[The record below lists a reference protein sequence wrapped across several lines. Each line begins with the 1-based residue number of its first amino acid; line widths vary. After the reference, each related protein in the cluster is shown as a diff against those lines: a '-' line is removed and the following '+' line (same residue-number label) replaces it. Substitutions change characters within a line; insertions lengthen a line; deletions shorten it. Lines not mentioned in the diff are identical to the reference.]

1 MMERYKKLLVQFGIN
16 DNSEEI
22 YEAENKEEKEFEAM
36 LGALTERERSVF
48 LLMIGGYT
56 NMQIADK
63 LCLSNG
69 TVKNYIS
76 VIYEK
81 LGTKERNALILK
93 YSRFSQEND

>member
-1 MMERYKKLLVQFGIN
+1 MGEKKFLL
-16 DNSEEI
+16 EE
-22 YEAENKEEKEFEAM
+22 EFEAL
-36 LGALTERERSVF
+36 LGELTEREKSVF
-48 LLMIGGYT
+48 LLMISGCT

-69 TVKNYIS
+69 TIKNYIS

-93 YSRFSQEND
+93 YSRFSKENDESHIRK

>member
-1 MMERYKKLLVQFGIN
+1 MRAEDDEERIEYETLL
-16 DNSEEI
+16 SE
-22 YEAENKEEKEFEAM
+22 
-36 LGALTERERSVF
+36 LTEREKSVF
-48 LLMIGGYT
+48 HLMISGYT

-69 TVKNYIS
+69 TNKNYIS

-93 YSRFSQEND
+93 YSRFSKEND